1 MAGTSIGLFTMHK
14 RSRAKKLREIREY
27 FREQTSYRN
36 SIITMHSHARA
47 RISMYS
53 VNSSSGHTRNS
64 SLSQFGALGRDSFDG
79 IEEEDA
85 DRRGLLGRASGEV
98 HPEHDHD
105 SDDEGVGHTYAP
117 GSGAGGAAPLNRPT
131 SRLRE
136 GWNPTEWG
144 ARK

>member
-1 MAGTSIGLFTMHK
+1 MHK

-36 SIITMHSHARA
+36 SIITMHSHARD
-47 RISMYS
+47 RLSMYS
-53 VNSSSGHTRNS
+53 VNSSGGHTRNS

-105 SDDEGVGHTYAP
+105 SDDEGVGHTYAA
-117 GSGAGGAAPLNRPT
+117 GSGAGGAVPLGRPT

-144 ARK
+144 ARREVFC